1 MTRQI
6 NSVLLIFSIISFI
19 AILAFCEEKSNS
31 SFYPYTETIEIAT
44 DYCDVIFLTTII
56 FNDEEEVTMLYSEKS
71 NNIVYSGRYIDV
83 EDIISFSKT
92 HPPSEDE
99 LLEMKQYYQ
108 DIIEKII
115 W

>member
-1 MTRQI
+1 MTKQV
-6 NSVLLIFSIISFI
+6 NEVLLILSIISFI
-19 AILAFCEEKSNS
+19 GILAFCEEKSNS

-56 FNDEEEVTMLYSEKS
+56 FNEEEEVTMLYSEKS
-71 NNIVYSGRYIDV
+71 NIVYSGRYIDI
-83 EDIISFSKT
+83 EDIITYSKKN
-92 HPPSEDE
+92 PPSEDE
-99 LLEMKQYYQ
+99 LLDMKQYYQ

>member
-1 MTRQI
+1 MTKQV
-6 NSVLLIFSIISFI
+6 NEVLLVLSIISFI
-19 AILAFCEEKSNS
+19 GILAFCEEKKNIG
-31 SFYPYTETIEIAT
+31 FYPYTETIEIAT

-71 NNIVYSGRYIDV
+71 NIVYSGRYIDV

-99 LLEMKQYYQ
+99 LLDMKQYYQ